1 MQNQED
7 TLRNALHMAKTPA
20 GQQLIQ
26 KLQQSGGDDLR
37 NAVQKA
43 ASGDYAQ
50 AKQLLTALAENPDIQ
65 QLIDQLRR

>member
-7 TLRNALHMAKTPA
+7 TLRNALHMAQTPA

-50 AKQLLTALAENPDIQ
+50 AKQILTALAENPDIQ